1 MKILKI
7 LLITFVG
14 IILILLI
21 VSFFLPAKFHTQRSL
36 HMNAKPEQVFKLIN
50 NFKNWD
56 QWDPWHLK
64 DTLAQKNYNEIAEGK
79 GASYSWKSKVD
90 EVGEGTLTIIESV
103 PNQKVQNEMQFKG
116 MGYSRSDFLIEPG
129 DSGITLTWSMDT
141 EGKGISVLMKPLWKI
156 MCLMMDKFVGPEYEK
171 GLKNIK
177 EIVENEPNQ
186 TIAGFDSEIK
196 EWPAFYYIGIREK
209 LKGAEISQKFG
220 TYIGLLMA
228 EMKKQGAE
236 QAGNPFS
243 INYSASGDLF
253 DIEICIP
260 VKQPMLENANIKPGS
275 KLATKA
281 LVIQYYGDYMN
292 IGRVYGPGFEY
303 LAKNNLNASGAPME
317 FYVSDPVLEKDTAK
331 WLTEV
336 VLPCQ

>member
-7 LLITFVG
+7 LLITITGF
-14 IILILLI
+14 ILLLLI
-21 VSFFLPAKFHTQRSL
+21 ISFLLPAKFHTQRSL
-36 HMNAKPEQVFKLIN
+36 HMKAKPEQVYKLVN

-56 QWDPWHLK
+56 QWNTWHKK
-64 DTLAQKNYNEIAEGK
+64 DTLAQKQYNQIAAGK
-79 GASYSWKSKVD
+79 GASYSWKSNVD
-90 EVGEGTLTIIESV
+90 EVGEGTLTIIEDI
-103 PNQKVQNEMQFKG
+103 PNQKVKNEMQFKG
-116 MGYSRSDFLIEPG
+116 MGYSYTEFLIEPD
-129 DSGITLTWSMDT
+129 DSGVKVTWMMDT
-141 EGKGISVLMKPLWKI
+141 EGKGMPVLLKPMWKY

-177 EIVENEPNQ
+177 DIVENEPAQ
-186 TIAGFDSEIK
+186 TIAGFDAEIK
-196 EWPAFYYIGIREK
+196 EWPAFYYMGIREK
-209 LKGAEISQKFG
+209 LNGAEISQKFG
-220 TYIGLLMA
+220 AYIGLIMT
-228 EMKKQGAE
+228 EMKRQGAE

-260 VKQPMLENANIKPGS
+260 VKKPMLENGNIKPGN

-292 IGRVYGPGFEY
+292 IGKVYGPGFEY
-303 LAKNNLNASGAPME
+303 LAKNNMNASGAPME
-317 FYVSDPVLEKDTAK
+317 FYVTDPMLEKDTAK

>member
-7 LLITFVG
+7 ILITIVSITLLLLI
-14 IILILLI
+14 I
-21 VSFFLPAKFHTQRSL
+21 SFFLPSKFHTQRSL
-36 HMNAKPEQVFKLIN
+36 VMKAKPEQVYKLVN
-50 NFKNWD
+50 NFRNWD
-56 QWDPWHLK
+56 LWGPWNKMDTTALK
-64 DTLAQKNYNEIAEGK
+64 SYNDITEGT
-79 GASYSWKSKVD
+79 GAAYSWKSKVD
-90 EVGEGTLTIIESV
+90 EVGEGTLTIIEAV
-103 PNQKVQNEMQFKG
+103 TNQKIRTEMQYKG
-116 MGYSRSDFLIEPG
+116 MGYSYSDIIIEPG
-129 DSGITLTWSMDT
+129 DSGIKVTWSMDT
-141 EGKGISVLMKPLWKI
+141 EGKGIPVLMKPLWKM
-156 MCLMMDKFVGPEYEK
+156 MCLMMDRFVGPNYEK

-177 EIVENEPNQ
+177 EIVENEPIQ
-186 TIAGFDSEIK
+186 TIAGFESEIK
-196 EWPAFYYIGIREK
+196 EWPAFYYVGIREK

-228 EMKKQGAE
+228 EMKKQGVE

-260 VKQPMLENANIKPGS
+260 VKQPIVENAQIKPGS
-275 KLATKA
+275 KLATQA

-292 IGRVYGPGFEY
+292 IGKVYGPGFEY

-317 FYVSDPVLEKDTAK
+317 FYVTDPIIEKDTAK